1 MNNLTIQE
9 FVDKLDILKDSTVR
23 KSIIDEGLK
32 NSQRF
37 SWEKMGAEYLKL
49 YKEFGV

>member
-1 MNNLTIQE
+1 M
-9 FVDKLDILKDSTVR
+9 DSAVR
-23 KSIIDEGLK
+23 KNIIEEGLK

-49 YKEFGV
+49 YKELGA